1 MNDFEPAFEP
11 CACCG
16 GALRAAFDRRR
27 FLRGA
32 GAAGLL
38 IAAPGFAAA
47 APKKYK
53 FEAMVLSCIDPRV
66 QKPVFK
72 AMTERGLKGQ
82 YSKFTVAGASIG
94 VVAPAFKKWHKTFW
108 DNLGAS
114 VELHSITKVIAINHR
129 DCGAAKIAYGKEK
142 LATPEGETETHRAAM
157 AEFRKQVAEKQPK
170 LSVETYL
177 MSLDG
182 KMETLA

>member
-1 MNDFEPAFEP
+1 MSDADLA

-16 GALRAAFDRRR
+16 DALRTTFDRRR
-27 FLRGA
+27 FLYGA

-38 IAAPGFAAA
+38 AAPGLATA
-47 APKKYK
+47 APKYK
-53 FEAMVLSCIDPRV
+53 FEAMVLSCIDPRF
-66 QKPVFK
+66 QKPVFR

-114 VELHSITKVIAINHR
+114 VELHSISKVIAINHR
-129 DCGAAKIAYGKEK
+129 DCGAARIAYGKEK
-142 LATPEGETETHRAAM
+142 LATREGETETHRAAM
-157 AEFRKQVAEKQPK
+157 AEFRKQLAEKQPK
-170 LSVETYL
+170 LTAETYL
-177 MSLDG
+177 MALDG

>member
-1 MNDFEPAFEP
+1 MSDLEQAFES
-11 CACCG
+11 CTCCRG
-16 GALRAAFDRRR
+16 IFRPEFGRRR
-27 FLRGA
+27 FLHGA

-38 IAAPGFAAA
+38 LAAPGLAIAAP
-47 APKKYK
+47 KYK
-53 FEAMVLSCIDPRV
+53 FEAMVLSCIDPRF
-66 QKPVFK
+66 QKPVFR

-114 VELHSITKVIAINHR
+114 VQLHSITKVIAINHR
-129 DCGAAKIAYGKEK
+129 DCGAAKIAYGKDK
-142 LATPEGETETHRAAM
+142 LATKDLETETHRAAM
-157 AEFRKQVAEKQPK
+157 AEFRKQVTEKQPN

-182 KMETLA
+182 KMEALA